1 MSSEELISEKTAIRS
16 QIISHLEAVD
26 SGQKQVW
33 DLKITQQLKG
43 LQPLLSASHIFCF
56 VSVNHEVD
64 THELIDWLI
73 SQGKNVSIPK
83 IINGNMLAVRF
94 PGWQNLISG
103 KFGIPEPDNIEIISS
118 PVNVCITPGTGFSPA
133 GGRLGLGKGYFDR
146 WFSENTAELK
156 IAPAYE
162 LQVVDDLPAD
172 THDVP
177 VDVIVTENR
186 ILRP

>member
-1 MSSEELISEKTAIRS
+1 MSSDELILKKTAFRS
-16 QIISHLEAVD
+16 RLISHLKALD
-26 SGQKQVW
+26 NGQKQVW

-43 LQPLLSASHIFCF
+43 LQSLLSASHVFCF
-56 VSVNHEVD
+56 VSVKHEVD

-73 SQGKNVSIPK
+73 NQGKDVSIPK

-103 KFGIPEPDNIEIISS
+103 KFGIPESGNIEIISS
-118 PVNVCITPGTGFSPA
+118 PVDVCITPGTGFSPM
-133 GGRLGLGKGYFDR
+133 GGRLGLGQGYFDR
-146 WFSENTAELK
+146 WFSNNTAKLK

-162 LQVVDDLPAD
+162 LQVVDDLPVES
-172 THDVP
+172 HDVP